1 MRALLC
7 VLCLLL
13 PGLGWAQGVEIY
25 VSDAGNFQNPPWQIL
40 KFDEN
45 GNNPEVFIDQNLAWP
60 QDILFLEDQGVV
72 LVSSLNSGRIDRY
85 DADTGNFISIFAS
98 NIAGPTR
105 MKIGPDGLLY
115 VLQWTGLGR
124 VLRYQLNGTFV
135 DEFTQVGVAQAIGLG
150 WDSAGRLYVSSYSG
164 GSVRRFDTDG
174 ADLGLFIISNLAG
187 PTNIAFT
194 TGGDLLVSDYDA
206 GAIKRFDANAFY
218 QGVFIGGLASPEG
231 IAQLPGGDL
240 LIGNGG
246 TSAVKRYTTAGAF
259 VEDFVASG
267 AGGLLRPNAVVVRQ
281 LPFQINAGI
290 ADAWFDPATSGQG
303 FLVTVFPELKQI
315 FLAWFTY
322 DTERP
327 PGGVTAN
334 LGEPGH
340 RWLTAQGPYNDDTAE
355 LTLSLTAGGVFDAAN
370 PPASTDPNGYGTLRL
385 EFADCTSGLATYEIP
400 SLNRSGQIPL
410 QRIVEDRVPLCE
422 QKGDGAN

>member
-1 MRALLC
+1 MKTTLLALY
-7 VLCLLL
+7 CLLAATTL
-13 PGLGWAQGVEIY
+13 NAQGLEIY

-45 GNNPEVFIDQNLAWP
+45 GKNPEVFITQELAWP
-60 QDILFLEDQGVV
+60 QDILFLEAQDQV
-72 LVSSLNSGRIDRY
+72 LVSNLNSGRIDRY
-85 DADTGNFISIFAS
+85 DIETGNFSGIFAQ

-124 VLRYQLNGTFV
+124 VLRYRLDGSFV
-135 DEFTQVGVAQAIGLG
+135 DEFTQVGVSQAIGLD
-150 WDSAGRLYVSSYSG
+150 WDAGGRLYVSSYNG

-174 ADLGLFIISNLAG
+174 ADMGLFIGANLAG
-187 PTNIAFT
+187 PTNIEFT
-194 TGGDLLVSDYDA
+194 AGGDLLVSDYNG
-206 GAIKRFDANAFY
+206 GAIKIFGPDAVY
-218 QGVFIGGLASPEG
+218 KGIFIGGLGNPEG

-240 LIGNGG
+240 LIGNGS
-246 TSAVKRYTTAGAF
+246 TSAVKRFTTTGVF

-267 AGGLLRPNAVVVRQ
+267 AGGLMTPNAVVVRQ

-290 ADAWFDPATSGQG
+290 ADAWYNPATVGQG
-303 FLVTVFPELKQI
+303 FLVTVFPDREEV

-327 PGGVTAN
+327 PEDVTAN

-340 RWLTAQGPYNDDTAE
+340 RWLTAQGPYIDDTAE
-355 LTLSLTAGGVFDAAN
+355 LTLFLTAGGVFDAAN
-370 PPASTDPNGYGTLRL
+370 PASTTNQDGYGTLTL
-385 EFADCTSGLATYEIP
+385 QFDDCKSGLATYEIP
-400 SLNRSGQIPL
+400 SLKLSGEIPL
-410 QRIVEDRVPLCE
+410 QRIAEDGVALCE
-422 QKGDGAN
+422 SLAAP